1 MCMWLKNIF
10 SKTEKAEVIPYA
22 EVNQL
27 LRQQLSNRLKSNVII
42 ILSDSKYC
50 LIKSTKVQ
58 EIYSKSNL
66 KNLSYEAEK
75 HDCDDYSVL
84 MKAEFVKAVKKDSSA
99 RYAYAAGIVY
109 GNIPSPHAI
118 NWYID
123 ENRKL
128 WFIEPQNGDIFAPKG
143 KNIVFLYS

>member
-1 MCMWLKNIF
+1 MCMWLNNIF
-10 SKTEKAEVIPYA
+10 SKKEKAEVISHV

-27 LRQQLSNRLKSNVII
+27 LRQQLSDRLRSNVII
-42 ILSDSKYC
+42 ILADANYC

-58 EIYSKSNL
+58 EIYANSNI
-66 KNLSYEAEK
+66 KNLSYEYEK
-75 HDCDDYSVL
+75 HDCDDFSVL
-84 MKAEFVKAVKKDSSA
+84 MKAEFIKAVKKDSSA
-99 RYAYAAGIVY
+99 RYAYAAGIVF
-109 GNIPSPHAI
+109 GNIPTPHAI

-123 ENRKL
+123 ENKKI